1 MGNYGTDMEMM
12 EKQNISKLNHI
23 GENMEMMR
31 KLWNTYGNIDRTR
44 SGKVWRDISIIFQ

>member
-12 EKQNISKLNHI
+12 EKNISKLNHI

-31 KLWNTYGNIDRTR
+31 KLWNTYGNIDRTT
-44 SGKVWRDISIIFQ
+44 SGKV